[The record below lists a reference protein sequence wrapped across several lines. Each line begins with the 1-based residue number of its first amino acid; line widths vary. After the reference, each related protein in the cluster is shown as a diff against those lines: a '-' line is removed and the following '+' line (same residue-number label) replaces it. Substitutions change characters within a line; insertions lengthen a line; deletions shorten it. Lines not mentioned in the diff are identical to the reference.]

1 MGHVACR
8 TRYAI
13 KQSLH
18 SWQQVWHTNF
28 LCSQPN
34 ETLTEKR
41 FRKNSFYYTV
51 VEKERCCLPF
61 VPPAPPPAQQES
73 TGCVRTCAVFFFP
86 VTPQSARDTQ
96 FFWILSRVHLTFH
109 GHFFENCHGQNQKCH
124 GHFFRKVS
132 RVNWKCHRLFE
143 KSCHG
148 QFTVCHG
155 HFCVLISFFF
165 NLELSH
171 QRWFLESHLS
181 QVYYF

>member
-1 MGHVACR
+1 MQNAKFSLKLLDTFQDYTKLSYSKEKFVGVAKFPKTCFLKMGHVACR

-61 VPPAPPPAQQES
+61 VPPALPPA
-73 TGCVRTCAVFFFP
+73 
-86 VTPQSARDTQ
+86 
-96 FFWILSRVHLTFH
+96 
-109 GHFFENCHGQNQKCH
+109 
-124 GHFFRKVS
+124 
-132 RVNWKCHRLFE
+132 
-143 KSCHG
+143 
-148 QFTVCHG
+148 
-155 HFCVLISFFF
+155 
-165 NLELSH
+165 
-171 QRWFLESHLS
+171 
-181 QVYYF
+181 